1 MNPHRIRIALAL
13 TVVLAVACSC
23 PAGALPGVSQFL
35 GSSTPSGEESTGA
48 EGETAQEPDMI
59 DLTLGLRSVRLSLA
73 ATDPDG
79 YARSLTG
86 EIDAAGNSHLVEPFD
101 PGPEMQGTLTPPEG
115 GWGAF
120 ELFVVDGRAYTRM
133 PGEAA
138 VQDDAYLTSL
148 EDDLRGPDGP
158 GLWLVWA
165 GTEDLEPAAH
175 EEMGGFSAIRYP
187 VNATVE
193 DGTIQGTIWMD
204 EESLALVRA
213 ELTISPTLFS
223 TADNPASGDL
233 SILFEV
239 ARAEVSPIGVP

>member
-1 MNPHRIRIALAL
+1 MNPHRIRIVLAL

-35 GSSTPSGEESTGA
+35 GSSTPSGEGSTGA
-48 EGETAQEPDMI
+48 EGETAGEPDMI

-101 PGPEMQGTLTPPEG
+101 PGPAMQGTLTPPEG
-115 GWGAF
+115 GWEAF
-120 ELFVVDGRAYTRM
+120 ELFVVDGHAYTRM

-138 VQDDAYLTSL
+138 AQDDAYLTSL

-158 GLWLVWA
+158 GLWLGWA
-165 GTEDLEPAAH
+165 GTEELEPAGH
-175 EEMGGFSAIRYP
+175 EETGGFAAIRYP

-193 DGTIQGTIWMD
+193 DGTIQGTIWVD
-204 EESLALVRA
+204 EETSALVRA
-213 ELTISPTLFS
+213 ELAISPTLFS
-223 TADNPASGDL
+223 TAANPASGDL

-239 ARAEVSPIGVP
+239 ARAEISPISVP

>member
-1 MNPHRIRIALAL
+1 L

-35 GSSTPSGEESTGA
+35 GSSTPSGEVSTGA
-48 EGETAQEPDMI
+48 EGETAEGPDMI
-59 DLTLGLRSVRLSLA
+59 DLTLSLRSVSVSLA

-101 PGPEMQGTLTPPEG
+101 PGPEMQGTLTPPVD

-120 ELFVVDGRAYTRM
+120 ELFVVDGHAYTRM

-138 VQDDAYLTSL
+138 VQDDAYLTFL

-193 DGTIQGTIWMD
+193 DGTIQGTIWVD
-204 EESLALVRA
+204 EETSALVRA
-213 ELTISPTLFS
+213 ELAISPTLFS

-239 ARAEVSPIGVP
+239 ARADVSPIGVP

>member
-1 MNPHRIRIALAL
+1 
-13 TVVLAVACSC
+13 
-23 PAGALPGVSQFL
+23 
-35 GSSTPSGEESTGA
+35 
-48 EGETAQEPDMI
+48 
-59 DLTLGLRSVRLSLA
+59 LA

-86 EIDAAGNSHLVEPFD
+86 EIDAAGNLHLVEPFD

-120 ELFVVDGRAYTRM
+120 ELFVVDGHAYTRM

-175 EEMGGFSAIRYP
+175 EEMGGFAAIRYP